1 MRHRVG
7 KRSAHR
13 VNAEPS
19 DSDSLGIS
27 VIFPNSQSQFS
38 RAMLRKAE
46 GGRWFGREDP
56 DSEILGLMDHH
67 SRPCHHFDSFPPSIS
82 ASNNNRYLMNMLS
95 RFQFR
100 NLNAYFPSSKSALTA
115 TKLSGRRHSR
125 NDVKPDMWI
134 GIRDNT
140 IHTRNFHMR
149 MRQIFT
155 SLKAKQGDNLGRGYR
170 VTYYLM
176 TCMLSDSGKA
186 IKISLP
192 SQS

>member
-19 DSDSLGIS
+19 DIDSLGIS
-27 VIFPNSQSQFS
+27 VIFPDSQSQFS

-46 GGRWFGREDP
+46 GGWWFGREDP

-67 SRPCHHFDSFPPSIS
+67 SRPCHPFDSPTTYVSKV
-82 ASNNNRYLMNMLS
+82 NNNRYLISLLPGS
-95 RFQFR
+95 GFC
-100 NLNAYFPSSKSALTA
+100 NLNPYFSSSKSALTA
-115 TKLSGRRHSR
+115 TKLSGRRQLSKMTYGTGHV
-125 NDVKPDMWI
+125 DIWYV
-134 GIRDNT
+134 T

-155 SLKAKQGDNLGRGYR
+155 SLKDETGR
-170 VTYYLM
+170 
-176 TCMLSDSGKA
+176 
-186 IKISLP
+186 
-192 SQS
+192 